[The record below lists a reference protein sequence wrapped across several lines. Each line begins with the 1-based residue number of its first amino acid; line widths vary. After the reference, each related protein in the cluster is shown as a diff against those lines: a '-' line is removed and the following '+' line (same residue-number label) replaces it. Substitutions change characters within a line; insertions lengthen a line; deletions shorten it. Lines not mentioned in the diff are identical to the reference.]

1 MNRFE
6 RTREDHRSESAE
18 DYVELVLALIEEEGT
33 ARGNQ
38 VAQRLGVS
46 QATVTKTLR
55 RLAKEGY
62 VVAEPY
68 RSVQL
73 TPLGLATAQAA
84 RERHRVIVRFLTAI
98 GVPEEAAEADAEGI
112 EHHVSEATL
121 GAMRTFLADR

>member
-1 MNRFE
+1 VNRFE

-18 DYVELVLALIEEEGT
+18 DYVELVLTLIEEEGA
-33 ARGNQ
+33 ARGRQ

-46 QATVTKTLR
+46 QATVTKTIR

-73 TPLGLATAQAA
+73 TPLGLETAQAA
-84 RERHRVIVRFLTAI
+84 RQRHRLIVRFLAAI
-98 GVPEEAAEADAEGI
+98 GVPDETAEADAEGI

-121 GAMRTFLADR
+121 GAMRRFLDAR